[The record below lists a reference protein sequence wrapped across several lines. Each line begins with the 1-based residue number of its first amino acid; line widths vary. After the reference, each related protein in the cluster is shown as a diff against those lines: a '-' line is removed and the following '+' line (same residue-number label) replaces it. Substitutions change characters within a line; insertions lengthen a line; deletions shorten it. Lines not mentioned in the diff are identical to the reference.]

1 MRIPLL
7 ATLSGRIVLGFAVL
21 LMAFGTISAVIVFN
35 MGLLSDEIRL
45 IRTGYIPLALETKNL
60 DEKQDILWSYLS
72 NELEAE
78 TNRDNVGKR
87 LIRHW
92 DARWRSLLEIEET
105 LDNLTDIPNAHRR
118 NINGTREAVAE
129 LRADIESQRARYDE
143 LRSNPP
149 VVPSRTAPV
158 RKPDDSGRA
167 PVPADDRA
175 APSRIADADMARSR
189 AVLKELKAAE
199 SRILSRVRPLASRQ
213 SARAERIAQS
223 LEDNGDRLRTF
234 SIYLGVAAVLFGV
247 LIMVWATVT
256 LRPLRRLRDAARRI
270 AQGEY
275 ESRID
280 EKGPTEVADL
290 AREFNVM
297 GRAVEEREQARVRHE
312 RLAAVGKMAAMIVHE
327 VRNPLSAIG
336 LNTELLEEEL
346 SELSEL
352 PDAVEASELCRAI
365 TTEVDRLTAITEQYL
380 QVARLPKPKLQ
391 TQQLNPLVSA
401 LAEFQ
406 REQMALRGVTLTLQL
421 ADQLTPVQ
429 IDETQMRQ
437 AVLNLLR
444 NATEATLEAGGGEV
458 ALSSHQ
464 RTTESG
470 SVVELCVRDQ
480 GPGIAEELAGKL
492 FEPFF
497 STKDGGTGLGLAL
510 THQIIREHGG
520 DLHVDSEPG
529 HGATFT
535 ISLPGAMGELAD
547 Q

>member
-21 LMAFGTISAVIVFN
+21 ILTFGTISAVIVFN
-35 MGLLSDEIRL
+35 MGLLSSEIRL
-45 IRTGYIPLALETKNL
+45 IRTGYIPLALETKDL
-60 DEKQDILWSYLS
+60 DEKQEVLWSYLS
-72 NELEAE
+72 NELQSE
-78 TNRDNVGKR
+78 TKDDRVR
-87 LIRHW
+87 QQLIRHEQL
-92 DARWRSLLEIEET
+92 RLRSLMKIEQVLDKLTDVPRGHRHKLRDTRQTVAALRAEIEKQAERFKQ
-105 LDNLTDIPNAHRR
+105 L
-118 NINGTREAVAE
+118 REKPPLAGSEGQAGSE
-129 LRADIESQRARYDE
+129 RASA
-143 LRSNPP
+143 L
-149 VVPSRTAPV
+149 
-158 RKPDDSGRA
+158 
-167 PVPADDRA
+167 
-175 APSRIADADMARSR
+175 
-189 AVLKELKAAE
+189 LKELIKDE
-199 SRILSRVRPLASRQ
+199 SAIRNRIRSLASRQ
-213 SARAERIAQS
+213 SMYAERIAHS
-223 LEDNGDRLRTF
+223 LETNDDRLRTF
-234 SIYLGVAAVLFGV
+234 SIYLGLAALLFGV
-247 LIMVWATVT
+247 LITSWATIT

-346 SELSEL
+346 SGL
-352 PDAVEASELCRAI
+352 PDAVEAGELCRAI

-391 TQQLNPLVSA
+391 TLPLNPLIRA

-406 REQMALRGVTLTLQL
+406 REQMALRGVELALELTPGLP
-421 ADQLTPVQ
+421 PVQ
-429 IDETQMRQ
+429 IDETQLRQ

-444 NATEATLEAGGGEV
+444 NATDATVESGGGV
-458 ALSSHQ
+458 VTITSRLAKKTSPGDDPARL
-464 RTTESG
+464 
-470 SVVELCVRDQ
+470 VELCVSDE

-520 DLHVDSEPG
+520 DLRVDSKPDQ
-529 HGATFT
+529 GADFI
-535 ISLPGAMGELAD
+535 ISLPGM
-547 Q
+547 

>member
-21 LMAFGTISAVIVFN
+21 LLTFGTISAVIVFN
-35 MGLLSDEIRL
+35 MGLLSGEIRL
-45 IRTGYIPLALETKNL
+45 IRTGYIPLALEAKNL
-60 DEKQDILWSYLS
+60 DEKQDVLFSYLS
-72 NELEAE
+72 NELQSE
-78 TNRDNVGKR
+78 TEPGRVQR
-87 LIRHW
+87 QLVRHEQ
-92 DARWRSLLEIEET
+92 ARKFSLGDIEKV
-105 LDNLTDIPNAHRR
+105 LDRLTDIPSAHRR
-118 NINGTREAVAE
+118 NIENTKRVVAQLSADIERQAPRYAE
-129 LRADIESQRARYDE
+129 LREHPPLGRGANPEAKARIE
-143 LRSNPP
+143 
-149 VVPSRTAPV
+149 
-158 RKPDDSGRA
+158 
-167 PVPADDRA
+167 
-175 APSRIADADMARSR
+175 RSR
-189 AVLKELKAAE
+189 ALLKELVSAE
-199 SRILSRVRPLASRQ
+199 AEIRSLVRPLASRQ
-213 SARAERIAQS
+213 SAQAERIAQR
-223 LEDNGDRLRTF
+223 LEENGDRLQIF
-234 SIYLGVAAVLFGV
+234 SIYMGVAAVLFGV
-247 LIMVWATVT
+247 LIMIWATVT

-297 GRAVEEREQARVRHE
+297 GRAIEEREQARVRHE

-346 SELSEL
+346 ADLS
-352 PDAVEASELCRAI
+352 DDTVEAGELCHAI
-365 TTEVDRLTAITEQYL
+365 TTEVDRLTEITEQYL

-391 TQQLNPLVSA
+391 TQPLNPLVRA

-406 REQMALRGVTLTLQL
+406 REQMALRGVRLELAL
-421 ADQLTPVQ
+421 ADGLPPVQ

-444 NATEATLEAGGGEV
+444 NGADATVESGGGMV
-458 ALSSHQ
+458 TLSTQ
-464 RTTESG
+464 LRAAAEAESEPL
-470 SVVELCVRDQ
+470 VELCVRDE

-520 DLHVDSEPG
+520 DLRLDSEPG
-529 HGATFT
+529 QGAAF
-535 ISLPGAMGELAD
+535 IIALPGMARLD
-547 Q
+547 RPSSDS